1 VVGVGQEQHELVA
14 AEAGRV
20 VDVAHVAAQDLGELV
35 EHEVAEGV
43 FRAVVDLLEVVDV
56 EEKEGE
62 RRAMA
67 FGALELLPHQVP
79 EVPLGVEAGL
89 EVADDL
95 SFELARVQLELQE
108 TLLGLEL
115 QLDAVDEFFTAE
127 GLGGEVLEER
137 RDAAQFAQ
145 LFEIV
150 DQDDQR
156 NGVALAL
163 DVRDE
168 LELDRAGRADER
180 VEHDEARAHELE
192 QALGLDRAA
201 GERDLVAVPAQKGV
215 QRRGHV
221 LFDGVGGARSRSFG
235 GALRGGAAG
244 RLALVVRELGV
255 EWKLSLRT
263 AQGIEILPASSRHP
277 SAPPRGRWHIRNTWW
292 ILGESLTMQSGKG
305 VRSASARAEAH
316 GLPKGRPAR
325 STYDGREDIKS
336 CRHRLAAP
344 SPSLT
349 QSRRKA

>member
-1 VVGVGQEQHELVA
+1 
-14 AEAGRV
+14 
-20 VDVAHVAAQDLGELV
+20 
-35 EHEVAEGV
+35 
-43 FRAVVDLLEVVDV
+43 
-56 EEKEGE
+56 
-62 RRAMA
+62 MA

-263 AQGIEILPASSRHP
+263 AQGIEILPRARGIPVRRRGPVAHQEHVVDLGGVAHDAIWKRSSLGLSPSGSAWIAEGQTCAEHLRRQGGYQVLPASSCGTFAEFDAKP
-277 SAPPRGRWHIRNTWW
+277 S
-292 ILGESLTMQSGKG
+292 
-305 VRSASARAEAH
+305 
-316 GLPKGRPAR
+316 
-325 STYDGREDIKS
+325 
-336 CRHRLAAP
+336 
-344 SPSLT
+344 
-349 QSRRKA
+349 